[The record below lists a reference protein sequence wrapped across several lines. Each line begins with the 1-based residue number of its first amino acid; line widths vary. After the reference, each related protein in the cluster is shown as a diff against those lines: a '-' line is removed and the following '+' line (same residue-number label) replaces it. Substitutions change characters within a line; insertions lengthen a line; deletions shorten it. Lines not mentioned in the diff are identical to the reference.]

1 MIAPRPGV
9 IFAAALLCAACPPA
23 WGQGVT
29 ARTVALGQSAPLS
42 GPSRAHGEDIR
53 NGALAYLRALN
64 DAGGVHGRRIE
75 LATLDDGGEPER
87 ALANSQRLVEE
98 LRVFALFG
106 YPAANVSRE
115 LLAQVQ
121 KGRVPFFAP
130 VTGAQ
135 LARQPARYVFTVRA
149 GHADEVE
156 RVVAHYTQLG
166 LKRFALVR
174 RDDAEGTEI
183 ADALRAALRRRGLAE
198 GAAALLKPGRA
209 AEAAHEA
216 LVADAE
222 VILVAAPAASAADL
236 LRSLKRAGS
245 PAQPLVLS
253 LADPAV
259 LARALGAQGAGVA
272 LSQVVPPLERTSLP
286 VVADYRAAMEAET
299 GRKDYSP
306 ASLEAYIAA
315 KVFAE
320 AVRRAGPA
328 LTRDALLLA
337 LEAMS
342 AFDTGGYVV
351 GFSRSNHQGS
361 ARIELL
367 AIGRDGGLLH

>member
-1 MIAPRPGV
+1 MIAPDPRALC
-9 IFAAALLCAACPPA
+9 AAALLCAACVPA
-23 WGQGVT
+23 WSQGVT
-29 ARTVALGQSAPLS
+29 PRTVALGQSAPLS

-75 LATLDDGGEPER
+75 LATLDDAGEPER
-87 ALANSQRLVEE
+87 ALANTQRLVEE
-98 LRVFALFG
+98 LRVFALLA
-106 YPAANVSRE
+106 YPAANLSRE
-115 LLAQVQ
+115 LLALVQ
-121 KGRVPFFAP
+121 RNRVPLFAP
-130 VTGAQ
+130 VSGAQ
-135 LARQPARYVFTVRA
+135 FARQPARYVFTVRA

-156 RVVAHYTQLG
+156 RVVAHYAQLG

-183 ADALRAALRRRGLAE
+183 AEALRAALRRRGLAE
-198 GAAALLKPGRA
+198 GAAVLLKPGRA
-209 AEAAHEA
+209 AEAVHEA

-222 VILVAAPAASAADL
+222 VVLVAAPAASAADL

-253 LADPAV
+253 LADPAA
-259 LARALGAQGAGVA
+259 LARALGAQGAGVV

-351 GFSRSNHQGS
+351 GFSRTNHQGS